1 MLRIV
6 VSIGHTFDRLIDVSS
21 SHATIGR
28 SKACGIWLP
37 DPLVSRDHA
46 ALTKSRHGYCIRDLK
61 SRNGTL
67 LDGRRVGQAEEEL
80 HDGADVVVGKYHL
93 KMWFGATPSHE
104 GIANADDPTWPDDDA
119 AGSVAIAMPAT
130 LKLTP
135 AQRRVYSCFLEG
147 RLEKEVAAALGISI
161 HTVHWHA
168 KAIYRLFAVSTRA
181 ELIAQW
187 ATQARN
193 AQGLPTADEDT
204 RVDPHPEP
212 RRDGG

>member
-6 VSIGHTFDRLIDVSS
+6 VSIGHTFDRLIDVSAAK
-21 SHATIGR
+21 ATIGR
-28 SKACGIWLP
+28 SKECGIWLP
-37 DPLVSRDHA
+37 DPLVSREHA
-46 ALTKSRHGYCIRDLK
+46 LLTKSCNGYCVRDLK

-67 LDGRRVGQAEEEL
+67 LNGRRVGQAEEEL
-80 HDGADVVVGKYHL
+80 RDGSDVVVGKYHL
-93 KMWFGATPSHE
+93 KIWYGASHSIQE
-104 GIANADDPTWPDDDA
+104 VANADDPTWPDNDA
-119 AGSVAIAMPAT
+119 PGSVATRLPAT

-147 RLEKEVAAALGISI
+147 RLEKEVAALLGISI

-187 ATQARN
+187 ALQARDAPN
-193 AQGLPTADEDT
+193 RLATDEDT
-204 RVDPHPEP
+204 RVDAH
-212 RRDGG
+212 